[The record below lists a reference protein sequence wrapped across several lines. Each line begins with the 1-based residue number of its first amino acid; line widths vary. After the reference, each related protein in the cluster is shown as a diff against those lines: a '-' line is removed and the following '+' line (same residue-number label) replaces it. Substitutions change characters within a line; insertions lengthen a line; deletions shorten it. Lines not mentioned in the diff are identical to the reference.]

1 MSELVL
7 WGFPRSSNVQKVL
20 WALEELGL
28 KYEHKEIGGTV
39 GGTKEAAYL
48 ALNPNGLV
56 PTLVENGEPLW
67 ESHAIVRHLY
77 AQYGQSPAHPASAV
91 ARARA
96 GGWQDWQATTLWPA
110 LRTLMIQLVRTP
122 EAERDQKVIDTARAQ
137 ADAALAVLEGELSK
151 RAYLVNDDF
160 TWGDIPVAV
169 ALQRWFNFPL
179 ARQETRHVSEYYARI
194 QKRAAFER
202 WVDV

>member
-7 WGFPRSSNVQKVL
+7 WGFPKSSNVQKVL
-20 WALEELGL
+20 WALDELGL
-28 KYEHKEIGGTV
+28 KYEHKEIGGPF
-39 GGTKEAAYL
+39 GGTKEAPYL

-56 PTLVENGEPLW
+56 PTLVDHGEPLW

-77 AQYGQSPAHPASAV
+77 AQHGQSPANPSSAV

-96 GGWQDWQATTLWPA
+96 GAWHDWQATTLWPA
-110 LRTLMIQLVRTP
+110 LRTLMIQIVRTP
-122 EAERDQKVIDTARAQ
+122 EPERDQKVIDTARAQ

-151 RAYLVNDDF
+151 RAYLAGEEF

-169 ALQRWFNFPL
+169 ALQRWFNFPIT
-179 ARQETRHVSEYYARI
+179 RQQTKHVSDYYARI
-194 QKRAAFER
+194 QKRPAFKR
-202 WVDV
+202 WVDL